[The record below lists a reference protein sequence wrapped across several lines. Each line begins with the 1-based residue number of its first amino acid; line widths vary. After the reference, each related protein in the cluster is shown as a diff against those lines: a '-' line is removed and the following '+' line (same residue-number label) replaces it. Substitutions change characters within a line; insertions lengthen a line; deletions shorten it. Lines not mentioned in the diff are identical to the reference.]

1 MNGFRIHPDTIEEVK
16 ERTDIYD
23 IISDRVVLRKRGK
36 DYVGLC
42 PFHDEKTPSFTVSTN
57 KQMYY
62 CFGCGAGGNAVKF
75 LMELNKSSFKE
86 VVLELAKRY
95 QVPVKAESP
104 EKHQEFQKQMSL
116 REKLY
121 EILAVTTSFYQ
132 HALRQPQGKVA
143 LEYLHSSRKLT
154 EATIQQFQLGYAPNG
169 WETIYGYLVEQK
181 GFPVELVE
189 KAGLIVPR
197 KTGGGYYDRFRDRLI
212 IPIHDLQGR
221 VIGFGGRTLA
231 DEQPKYLN
239 SPETELFDKGKTL
252 FALDKAKTAISKED
266 KAVVVEGYFDAIAL
280 HAAGISNVVASL
292 GTALSL
298 FQVRQLLRYTD
309 SKQVIL
315 NFDADKAG
323 IKATDRAIGEIEKL
337 AYCGEVQLRIL
348 NLPEGK
354 DADDFLKNFSS
365 EKYRELLAE
374 TPLWIDWQIEQLILG
389 KNLQQADEYAQT
401 TKDLVNILTK
411 ITNDNQLTYYLQYCA
426 NILSSSSGMRVS
438 LLTENLLTQVVNN
451 WKGLLIEDEYLSA
464 PLLVENKLNSGNK
477 FRTPPKTKPKKE
489 SSPANL
495 SETEE
500 RSFLEET
507 EALLL
512 RIYLHQPFSRQEVKD
527 ALEARGI
534 EFNISHHRF
543 LWRQI
548 FLVENLHK
556 EYLDAA
562 PEKLI
567 SKLQDSCLEEPDILT
582 QVEYLFHLD
591 EMAEKQILRPSLE
604 IRSAVAYLE
613 QIICKKRRDLA
624 LKMWKETDILVDREL
639 CLKYYEQLSAEDV
652 WIKELER
659 LRHTTFYDL
668 VTVPLS
674 N

>member
-1 MNGFRIHPDTIEEVK
+1 MKNFRIHPDTIEEVK

-36 DYVGLC
+36 DFVGLC

-95 QVPVKAESP
+95 QIPIKAESP

-116 REKLY
+116 REQLY
-121 EILAVTTSFYQ
+121 EILALTTSFYQ
-132 HALRQPQGKVA
+132 HALRQPQGKTA
-143 LEYLHSSRKLT
+143 LEYLLSSRQLR
-154 EATIQQFQLGYAPNG
+154 EETIVKFQLGYAPNG

-189 KAGLIVPR
+189 KAGLILPR
-197 KTGGGYYDRFRDRLI
+197 KTGGGYYDRFRNRLI

-221 VIGFGGRTLA
+221 VIGFGGRSLG

-280 HAAGISNVVASL
+280 HAAGISNAIASL

-323 IKATDRAIGEIEKL
+323 IKATDRAIGEVEKL
-337 AYCGEVQLRIL
+337 AYGGEVQLRVL

-354 DADDFLKNFSS
+354 DADDFLKAFSA

-374 TPLWIDWQIEQLILG
+374 TPLWIDWQIEQLISVKDL
-389 KNLQQADEYAQT
+389 KKADEYAQV

-426 NILSSSSGMRVS
+426 DILSQANGGSVS
-438 LLTENLLTQVVNN
+438 LLTENLLTQVVRN
-451 WKGLLIEDEYLSA
+451 WKKMLVEDEYLSP
-464 PLLVENKLNSGNK
+464 PLLVENHLKSGNR
-477 FRTPPKTKPKKE
+477 FRSQPLTKQKKQ
-489 SSPANL
+489 SSPAKL
-495 SETEE
+495 SE
-500 RSFLEET
+500 SSQKSLLEET

-512 RIYLHQPFSRQEVKD
+512 RIYLHQPRSRQEVKD
-527 ALEARGI
+527 ALEARDLA
-534 EFNISHHRF
+534 FNLSHHRF

-556 EYLDAA
+556 EYLEIN

-567 SKLQDSCLEEPDILT
+567 SKLQDSCLEEAEILS
-582 QVEYLFHLD
+582 QVEHLFHLN
-591 EMAEKQILRPSLE
+591 EMGEKQILRSPLQV
-604 IRSAVAYLE
+604 RCAVALLE
-613 QIICKKRRDLA
+613 QIMCEKRRDFA
-624 LKMWKETDILVDREL
+624 LKMWKETNYREEISQQ
-639 CLKYYEQLSAEDV
+639 YSEQFSAENV
-652 WIKELER
+652 WIKELKR
-659 LRHTTFYDL
+659 LRDTTFYDL